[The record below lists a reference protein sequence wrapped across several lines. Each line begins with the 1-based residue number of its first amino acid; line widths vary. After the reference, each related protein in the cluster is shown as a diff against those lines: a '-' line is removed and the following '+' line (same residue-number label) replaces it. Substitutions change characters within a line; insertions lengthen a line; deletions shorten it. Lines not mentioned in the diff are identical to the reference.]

1 MYNACKKFQ
10 NMILYNQLRNMIRK
24 ILVIKMTTGERIK
37 MLRKEHNLTQEELGA
52 KIGVQKAAIQK
63 YEKGTVK
70 NIKRDSLIKLAQC
83 LDTSPEYLLGWED
96 MPNNVEV
103 ADASNYVN
111 IPIIGR
117 VAAGLSCF
125 AETNITDYEPVNKN
139 DVRGDEP
146 SVFLRVVGDSMYPL
160 FMEGDLV
167 LVRCQSSVDSGSY
180 AVVMIDEED
189 GVVKKIVYGP
199 DFIELHSINPMYP
212 VRRFENEDV
221 TRIRVFGL
229 VREIK
234 RKF

>member
-1 MYNACKKFQ
+1 
-10 NMILYNQLRNMIRK
+10 
-24 ILVIKMTTGERIK
+24 MTTGERIK

-70 NIKRDSLIKLAQC
+70 NIKRDSLLKLAQI
-83 LDTSPEYLLGWED
+83 LGTTPEYLLGWDET
-96 MPNNVEV
+96 P
-103 ADASNYVN
+103 SNIEPINDSEFVM

-117 VAAGLSCF
+117 VAAGISCF
-125 AETNITDYEPVNKN
+125 AENNIVDYEPVLKS
-139 DVRGDEP
+139 DVRDGEQY
-146 SVFLRVVGDSMYPL
+146 SFLRVVGDSMYPV

-180 AVVMIDEED
+180 AVVTIDGED
-189 GVVKKIVYGP
+189 GVIKKVVYGK
-199 DFIELHSINPMYP
+199 DFIELQSINPMYP
-212 VRRFENEDV
+212 PRRFEKEEV
-221 TRIRVFGL
+221 LRIRVFGL

>member
-1 MYNACKKFQ
+1 
-10 NMILYNQLRNMIRK
+10 MIRK

-103 ADASNYVN
+103 ADTSNYVN

-146 SVFLRVVGDSMYPL
+146 FVFLRVVGDSMYPL
-160 FMEGDLV
+160 FMEGDLL
-167 LVRCQSSVDSGSY
+167 LVSY

>member
-1 MYNACKKFQ
+1 
-10 NMILYNQLRNMIRK
+10 MIRK

-96 MPNNVEV
+96 MPNNV
-103 ADASNYVN
+103 
-111 IPIIGR
+111 
-117 VAAGLSCF
+117 AAGLSCF
-125 AETNITDYEPVNKN
+125 GETNITDYEPVSKN

-146 SVFLRVVGDSMYPL
+146 FVFLRVVGDSMYPL

>member
-1 MYNACKKFQ
+1 MEVWKKSPLFHGMTEQ
-10 NMILYNQLRNMIRK
+10 KIEEILMQEQCRRK
-24 ILVIKMTTGERIK
+24 
-37 MLRKEHNLTQEELGA
+37 
-52 KIGVQKAAIQK
+52 K

-103 ADASNYVN
+103 ADTSNYVN

-146 SVFLRVVGDSMYPL
+146 FVFLRVVGDSMYPL

>member
-1 MYNACKKFQ
+1 
-10 NMILYNQLRNMIRK
+10 MIRK

-103 ADASNYVN
+103 ADTSDYVN

-125 AETNITDYEPVNKN
+125 AETNITDYEPVSKMTFAVTNRSFFSVLSVTVCIRFLWRATLCLS
-139 DVRGDEP
+139 DVSRRLT
-146 SVFLRVVGDSMYPL
+146 V
-160 FMEGDLV
+160 
-167 LVRCQSSVDSGSY
+167 
-180 AVVMIDEED
+180 AVMRLIMIDEED
-189 GVVKKIVYGP
+189 GVVRKIVY
-199 DFIELHSINPMYP
+199 
-212 VRRFENEDV
+212 RA
-221 TRIRVFGL
+221 
-229 VREIK
+229 
-234 RKF
+234 

>member
-1 MYNACKKFQ
+1 
-10 NMILYNQLRNMIRK
+10 MIRK

-63 YEKGTVK
+63 YEKG

-103 ADASNYVN
+103 ADTSNYVN

-146 SVFLRVVGDSMYPL
+146 FVFLRVVGDSMYPL

>member
-1 MYNACKKFQ
+1 
-10 NMILYNQLRNMIRK
+10 
-24 ILVIKMTTGERIK
+24 
-37 MLRKEHNLTQEELGA
+37 
-52 KIGVQKAAIQK
+52 
-63 YEKGTVK
+63 
-70 NIKRDSLIKLAQC
+70 
-83 LDTSPEYLLGWED
+83 

-103 ADASNYVN
+103 ADTSNYVN

-146 SVFLRVVGDSMYPL
+146 FRFFSVLSVTVCIRF

>member
-1 MYNACKKFQ
+1 
-10 NMILYNQLRNMIRK
+10 MIRK

-96 MPNNVEV
+96 MPNNIEV
-103 ADASNYVN
+103 ADTSDYVN

-125 AETNITDYEPVNKN
+125 AETNITDYEPVSKN

-146 SVFLRVVGDSMYPL
+146 FVFLRVVGDSMYPL

-180 AVVMIDEED
+180 AVVMIED